1 MGKKRS
7 STVTSEDL
15 GSGKV
20 PHLDDDERGTG
31 SGSSSKSFKKVAYA
45 AKCVKPESNKPRII
59 KNLKQ
64 VTTAERLY
72 PSGVASYGSIE
83 MHNTTKPAKKYS
95 DISGL
100 PAKYTDPHTKLYYA
114 DAEEYAR
121 IRYLNTDQIAG
132 YLSLRRANIPTP

>member
-1 MGKKRS
+1 MAKKRN
-7 STVTSEDL
+7 STGTSED
-15 GSGKV
+15 SGPGKT
-20 PHLDDDERGTG
+20 PHLDDDERGTTG
-31 SGSSSKSFKKVAYA
+31 CNTSKRFKKASYA

-121 IRYLNTDQIAG
+121 IRYLSADQIAG
-132 YLSLRRANIPTP
+132 YLSLRRANIPTS